1 MAEEVRRRWSNWS
14 GEQRCRP
21 LRIARPR
28 TREGLIAAL
37 IEAHEAER
45 RIRVAGS
52 GHSFTGIALTDG
64 TMLDLGMLKRTL
76 DVDRSTGLGKVEGG
90 IVRADLN
97 HLLDKRGLALENL

>member
-1 MAEEVRRRWSNWS
+1 MAEEVRRRWRNWS

-37 IEAHEAER
+37 IEANEAER
-45 RIRVAGS
+45 RIKVAGS

-64 TMLDLGMLKRTL
+64 TMLDLAMLKRIL
-76 DVDRSTGLGKVEGG
+76 DVDRPE
-90 IVRADLN
+90 RAGQGRSRD
-97 HLLDKRGLALENL
+97 HSR